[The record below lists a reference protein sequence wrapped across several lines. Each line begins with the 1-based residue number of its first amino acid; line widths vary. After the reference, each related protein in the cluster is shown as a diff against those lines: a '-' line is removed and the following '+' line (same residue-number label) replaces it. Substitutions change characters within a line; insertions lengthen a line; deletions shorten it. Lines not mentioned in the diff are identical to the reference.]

1 MKETN
6 GEKKMKF
13 EEKNKMWVAELTS
26 KITKIQAEINKYDEA
41 FAHSL
46 HHYPIA
52 LEQVNTWKNEIKTLK
67 SERSQWKKFC

>member
-13 EEKNKMWVAELTS
+13 EEKNRMWVAELTS
-26 KITKIQAEINKYDEA
+26 KITKIQAKINKYDEA

-52 LEQVNTWKNEIKTLK
+52 LEQVNTWKKEIKTLK
-67 SERSQWKKFC
+67 SERSQWKKFL